1 MIKNNL
7 LVVKNLSC
15 ERNYKLIFSKLSFI
29 LKPGNLV
36 LINGN
41 NGSGKTS
48 LLLTLAGV
56 LNYDGIIKF
65 DKNCENKIGYVG
77 HNNALNE
84 SETIE
89 ECLTFWKKIY
99 NFKGDFKNIIK
110 YFDLNKYLDTP
121 IGFLSFGQKKK
132 LSFSRLQMIK
142 SKIWLL
148 DEPVSGLDNKSKL
161 LIQNLIMKYLDAQGG
176 VILTS
181 HQSLDFRK
189 VNKKMSLKID

>member
-99 NFKGDFKNIIK
+99 NFEGDFKNIIK

>member
-65 DKNCENKIGYVG
+65 DKI
-77 HNNALNE
+77 
-84 SETIE
+84 
-89 ECLTFWKKIY
+89 LTF
-99 NFKGDFKNIIK
+99 
-110 YFDLNKYLDTP
+110 
-121 IGFLSFGQKKK
+121 
-132 LSFSRLQMIK
+132 
-142 SKIWLL
+142 
-148 DEPVSGLDNKSKL
+148 
-161 LIQNLIMKYLDAQGG
+161 
-176 VILTS
+176 
-181 HQSLDFRK
+181 
-189 VNKKMSLKID
+189 